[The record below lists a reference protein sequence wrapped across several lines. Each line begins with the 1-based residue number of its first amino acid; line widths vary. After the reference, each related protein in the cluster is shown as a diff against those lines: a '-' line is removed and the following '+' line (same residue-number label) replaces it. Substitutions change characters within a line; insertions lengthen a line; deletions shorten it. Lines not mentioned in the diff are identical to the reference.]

1 MSWKLRCVR
10 GKGVSALRIGV
21 TPSRKKEDISFHYV
35 TERMTQAVEAAGGEV
50 VMLDYPM
57 NEETLAPLLES
68 IDGLILAGGPDMHPK
83 YFGQELDPYCG
94 EIIEERDILELY
106 LMKWAVEKDV
116 PALGVCRGMQVMN
129 IALGGDIFQDIVH
142 SQGLIHRQSD
152 DMRYFHD
159 VTIMGDSILRSL
171 TASVRYPVNSY
182 HHQAVDRVADGMIV
196 SAAAPDGIIE
206 AIERPASKFML
217 GVQWH
222 PEISYFK
229 DVFSRR
235 IFEAFMNAC
244 REK

>member
-1 MSWKLRCVR
+1 VR
-10 GKGVSALRIGV
+10 GKGMSALRIGV
-21 TPSRKKEDISFHYV
+21 TPSRKDDNISYHYV
-35 TERMTQAVEAAGGEV
+35 TERMMQAVQAAGGEV

-57 NEETLAPLLES
+57 NEEILAPQLEG

-83 YFGQELDPYCG
+83 YFGQELDPHCG

-106 LMKWAVEKDV
+106 LMDWAVKNDV
-116 PALGVCRGMQVMN
+116 PTLGVCRGMQVMN
-129 IALGGDIFQDIVH
+129 IALGGDIFQDIVY
-142 SQGLIHRQSD
+142 SQGLIHRQSS

-159 VTIMGDSILRSL
+159 VTIMDGSILRSL
-171 TASVRYPVNSY
+171 IPSERYPVNSY
-182 HHQAVDRVADGMIV
+182 HHQAVDRVADSMIV
-196 SAAAPDGIIE
+196 SAVAPDGIIE
-206 AIERPASKFML
+206 AIERPASRFML

-244 REK
+244 REE